1 MPPPLHICL
10 AGCQGVVPAP
20 EDTPGGAKPR
30 DGLEQGGRTLRLQ
43 KRRGL
48 GTIQL
53 WCSVLSQEETAQ
65 RRESAAESHL
75 ATEPGDAGASP
86 SNAVNRPRPTSLVS
100 ENEHGHPEPHAYRGR
115 YPFQQE
121 YADLKQLRHNPLEK
135 HIRTRAPS
143 EGGQQQEATE
153 ARQLQLSTLQSSSSQ
168 LANQQHAAQ
177 QQPTTAAP
185 ASAEQGGHR
194 QTRAASSAFDAAAA
208 SLAVSRSSHAL
219 RRWRTLTQ
227 SIVLEGE

>member
-1 MPPPLHICL
+1 M
-10 AGCQGVVPAP
+10 PAP

-30 DGLEQGGRTLRLQ
+30 DGLEQRGRTLRLQ

-53 WCSVLSQEETAQ
+53 GCSVLSQEETAQ
-65 RRESAAESHL
+65 RRERAAESHL

-121 YADLKQLRHNPLEK
+121 YADLKQLH
-135 HIRTRAPS
+135 HIRTRAPT
-143 EGGQQQEATE
+143 EGDQQQEATA
-153 ARQLQLSTLQSSSSQ
+153 ARPLQLST
-168 LANQQHAAQ
+168 HAAQ
-177 QQPTTAAP
+177 RLTAHHCSPPLPTAHSNSQKLAAARSSQQKPTTAAP
-185 ASAEQGGHR
+185 DRRLSEQGEGVAR
-194 QTRAASSAFDAAAA
+194 REQT
-208 SLAVSRSSHAL
+208 
-219 RRWRTLTQ
+219 WRFPRIDST
-227 SIVLEGE
+227 S

>member
-1 MPPPLHICL
+1 MP
-10 AGCQGVVPAP
+10 AA
-20 EDTPGGAKPR
+20 EDKPGGAKPR

-75 ATEPGDAGASP
+75 ATEPRDAGASP

-135 HIRTRAPS
+135 HIRTRAPT
-143 EGGQQQEATE
+143 EGDQQKEATE
-153 ARQLQLSTLQSSSSQ
+153 ARPLQL
-168 LANQQHAAQ
+168 
-177 QQPTTAAP
+177 TTAAP
-185 ASAEQGGHR
+185 ASAQQGGHR
-194 QTRAASSAFDAAAA
+194 QARADSSAFDAAAA
-208 SLAVSRSSHAL
+208 SLAVSSSSHAL

-227 SIVLEGE
+227 RIKEGDCKPVHVDGA